1 MTLNNSTGADLAVRT
16 KKYAL
21 EILQLYSRLPN
32 STAAQVLGKQ
42 LLRAGTSV
50 GANYR
55 EARRAKSDADFVSK
69 CETVLQELDEAAY
82 WLELLQE
89 ARIVKPETIEPLL
102 SETDQLLAIFV
113 TVVKKV
119 KSRAK

>member
-1 MTLNNSTGADLAVRT
+1 MKPNNSTGADLAART

-21 EILQLYSRLPN
+21 AILQLYSRLPN
-32 STAAQVLGKQ
+32 STEAQVLGKQ

-113 TVVKKV
+113 TIVKKV